1 MKVNN
6 ARSGVLEQMAD
17 PTRFRSKKGK
27 IEEKEVCLDKQ
38 GKLATRIKGSNF
50 LFGVAKQESHEELKK
65 IRNLFLKK
73 INKHLDRAQAGDF
86 NPRELMIMK
95 QNFNIV
101 RNDLMM
107 REVGAGGQISDKTQ
121 TAFQELM
128 NKVDKLNG
136 EDADDK
142 PALTGIVR
150 RMARY
155 GLFKLYMNGGIGA
168 YLSQTFP
175 GATGVA
181 KEAMKEMGK
190 IGVAAA
196 GFAANAARE
205 AAKEA
210 GPTVKDYLPDA
221 MTFLAVTEGPGLFG
235 YAVRKMTPK
244 SIKKMYNNFMPN
256 IIQKPL
262 AWLCLIPKPIEK
274 VLDNSFAFLDAV
286 FN

>member
-17 PTRFRSKKGK
+17 PTRFLSKKGK

-38 GKLATRIKGSNF
+38 GKLATRIKGSNS
-50 LFGVAKQESHEELKK
+50 LFGVTKQESHEELKK

-107 REVGAGGQISDKTQ
+107 RAGGQISDKTQ
-121 TAFQELM
+121 KAFKELM
-128 NKVDKLNG
+128 KKVDKLNG
-136 EDADDK
+136 EDAENK

-150 RMARY
+150 RIARY
-155 GLFKLYMNGGIGA
+155 GLFKLYMNGGVGA

-175 GATGVA
+175 GAAAMA
-181 KEAMKEMGK
+181 KDAMKEMGK

-221 MTFLAVTEGPGLFG
+221 MTFLAVTEGPGLAG
-235 YAVRKMTPK
+235 YAVRRMTPK
-244 SIKKMYNNFMPN
+244 SIKRMYNNFMPN

-262 AWLCLIPKPIEK
+262 AWLCQTPKPIEK
-274 VLDNSFAFLDAV
+274 ALDKSFAFLDAV